1 MIRNRFSKTMAIQGL
16 CFALCFFAF
25 QLTEFTVNDRAEVL
39 LGAEW
44 VNAVYSAGIACTA
57 LGFLSFSVLRRIF
70 AGERK
75 RKAVMC
81 TVGLISVLTSFALLT
96 TSSKELFL
104 VSSFFALLTYG
115 HIGSN
120 IYYSFSMM
128 FSGSAYTGRVIGI
141 SMGCA
146 VLLQFAVQ
154 NLLVTDAA
162 FIASI
167 IISVAVMVFFVVKP
181 PKDWMFE
188 NPLPYSSENKTY
200 KKEAYILIAATL
212 FMSLVIGF
220 IDGIVVAKH
229 AEGSLSVSSYAR
241 LFYAFSLPAAGFTA
255 DLKNR
260 KYLSIAT
267 VCILFISTIS
277 TALIS
282 DANTFFWGTALMYT
296 YSGFYVVFF
305 TVSFIDLAPRTK
317 SPELWAGM
325 GRIIRS
331 ITAAL
336 TAISVVV
343 VFEQFGSV
351 VLIAGSCIFSVM
363 TLLVLFK
370 NISVSLFSQQAS
382 AEKASEENEPLS
394 QEQIMKNYSEHY
406 GFTPRETEVFEKL
419 ITTEDGVQEI
429 ADSLY
434 VSRRVLQ
441 RYIAAIYEKTNTKS
455 RIGLFQSFSKFGK

>member
-1 MIRNRFSKTMAIQGL
+1 MRRHCL
-16 CFALCFFAF
+16 C
-25 QLTEFTVNDRAEVL
+25 R
-39 LGAEW
+39 W
-44 VNAVYSAGIACTA
+44 
-57 LGFLSFSVLRRIF
+57 LS
-70 AGERK
+70 
-75 RKAVMC
+75 
-81 TVGLISVLTSFALLT
+81 
-96 TSSKELFL
+96 
-104 VSSFFALLTYG
+104 
-115 HIGSN
+115 
-120 IYYSFSMM
+120 
-128 FSGSAYTGRVIGI
+128 
-141 SMGCA
+141 
-146 VLLQFAVQ
+146 
-154 NLLVTDAA
+154 
-162 FIASI
+162 
-167 IISVAVMVFFVVKP
+167 
-181 PKDWMFE
+181 
-188 NPLPYSSENKTY
+188 
-200 KKEAYILIAATL
+200 
-212 FMSLVIGF
+212 GF

-255 DLKNR
+255 DFKNR

-267 VCILFISTIS
+267 VCTLFISTIS

-282 DANTFFWGTALMYT
+282 DANTFFWGTELMYT

-336 TAISVVV
+336 TAIPVVV
-343 VFEQFGSV
+343 LFEQFGSV